1 MKIKDGFILR
11 NVIDEYIVMPTGDNI
26 GKYNG
31 TVILNEVSAFVWNLL
46 QQPSDYD
53 AILQAILSEYEID
66 EATAR
71 NDLDDLLAKFRAFEV
86 LE

>member
-1 MKIKDGFILR
+1 MKF
-11 NVIDEYIVMPTGDNI
+11 
-26 GKYNG
+26 
-31 TVILNEVSAFVWNLL
+31 LL
-46 QQPSDYD
+46 LCGIFCNSLQIYD
-53 AILQAILSEYEID
+53 TILQAILSEYEID